1 MKIEVSWQGDVAFEG
16 KDANGHSVIMDGPE
30 EKGGQN
36 KGFRPMSLL
45 LAGMGGCSS
54 YDVIQILQKS
64 RQKVTDCKV
73 SVEAE
78 RVDDVPAVF
87 SKIHLHFVVKGE
99 ALKEKQVERAV
110 GLSADKYCSASIM
123 MQSAGVEVT
132 HSYEIIE
139 A

>member
-1 MKIEVSWQGDVAFEG
+1 MKIQVNWQGGVAFEG
-16 KDANGHSVIMDGPE
+16 TDVNGHTVMMDGPE
-30 EKGGQN
+30 DKGGQN

-64 RQKVTDCKV
+64 RQKVTDCEV

-78 RVDDVPAVF
+78 RVDAVPSVF

-110 GLSADKYCSASIM
+110 GLSAEKYCSASIM
-123 MQSAGVEVT
+123 MQSAGVDVT
-132 HSYEIIE
+132 HSFEIIE
-139 A
+139 G